1 MSHIRKS
8 NNLNNKRTD
17 TKIYWAILNNFL
29 SNIKIPSLLPILISG
44 ETITNIVEK
53 ANIFN
58 GCFASQCT
66 PLKNSVKVP
75 LLLMNTDK
83 LQ

>member
-1 MSHIRKS
+1 MSYIRKS

-58 GCFASQCT
+58 EFFGPQCN
-66 PLKNSVKVP
+66 PPK
-75 LLLMNTDK
+75 
-83 LQ
+83 Q